1 MILKCCL
8 NLESSP
14 TPTKPK
20 PRYIP
25 LDNAVKTVEFRG
37 PYAYLNLATAVCY

>member
-8 NLESSP
+8 NRESSP
-14 TPTKPK
+14 IPAKPK

-25 LDNAVKTVEFRG
+25 LDHAVKTAQFLG
-37 PYAYLNLATAVCY
+37 PDAYFNLATAVWY